1 MNINNHIKDS
11 TQSLYISKNKNSKNM
26 SSQLNQLSS
35 NAEKFSAYKKYRDRG
50 LTGLANLGNTC
61 FINAL
66 LQIISHTY
74 ELDDILDGGGYK
86 LKLNKC
92 IDSELLLS
100 WDELRLLMWS
110 ENCTISPG
118 GFVHA
123 IRNTSKLKNN
133 SMFASISQN
142 DMPEFLTFLF
152 DIFHNALKRKV
163 SMTID
168 GRPKNKRDKMAK
180 MCYEMIKK
188 MYTANYSEI
197 FKIFYGIQVSTLS
210 TSSPL
215 SPSSQIQKEKDEY
228 LSIRPEPFMIISLPI
243 PREKSNTVTLMDCFD
258 LNCESEY
265 LEGENAW
272 FNETLGKKQNVHK
285 RLVYWSLPDVM
296 ILDIKRFEY
305 CLESDSYVKNQT
317 AIRIPVENVDFSKY
331 VEGYSKESYVY
342 DLYGICNHHGDETF
356 GHYTSTV
363 RTANSKWYN
372 FNDANVKEVSIGDS
386 EIVGNTPYCLF
397 YRKKTCSKNNE

>member
-1 MNINNHIKDS
+1 MS
-11 TQSLYISKNKNSKNM
+11 TTLKPSL
-26 SSQLNQLSS
+26 S
-35 NAEKFSAYKKYRDRG
+35 NATTTFDAYEKYRDRG
-50 LTGLANLGNTC
+50 LTGLANLGDTC

-86 LKLNKC
+86 TKLNKC

-133 SMFASISQN
+133 SMFSAISQN

-152 DIFHNALKRKV
+152 DIFHNALKRNV

-197 FKIFYGIQVSTLS
+197 FKLFYGIHVSTLS
-210 TSSPL
+210 SLSPL
-215 SPSSQIQKEKDEY
+215 SPSTNQKEKEEY

-243 PREKSNTVTLMDCFD
+243 PREKTNASKSTVTLMDCFD

-305 CLESDSYVKNQT
+305 SPESDSYVKNQT

-331 VEGYSKESYVY
+331 VEGYNKESYVY

-397 YRKKTCSKNNE
+397 YRKKTCSKNGE

>member
-1 MNINNHIKDS
+1 MS
-11 TQSLYISKNKNSKNM
+11 TQLK
-26 SSQLNQLSS
+26 SS
-35 NAEKFSAYKKYRDRG
+35 NAMPTMFGAYKKYRDKG
-50 LTGLANLGNTC
+50 ITGLANLGNTC

-74 ELDDILDGGGYK
+74 ELNDILDGGEYK

-100 WDELRLLMWS
+100 WDELRILMWS

-123 IRNTSKLKNN
+123 IRNISKLKNN
-133 SMFASISQN
+133 SMFATMSQN
-142 DMPEFLTFLF
+142 DVPEFLTFLF
-152 DIFHNALKRKV
+152 DVFHNALKRNV

-180 MCYEMIKK
+180 LCYEMIKK

-197 FKIFYGIQVSTLS
+197 FKLFYGIHVSTLS

-215 SPSSQIQKEKDEY
+215 SHLSPLSPSSTNQKEKEEY

-305 CLESDSYVKNQT
+305 SPESDSYVKNQT

-331 VEGYSKESYVY
+331 VEGYNKESYVY
-342 DLYGICNHHGDETF
+342 DLYGICNHHGDENF

-397 YRKKTCSKNNE
+397 YRKKTCSKNGE

>member
-1 MNINNHIKDS
+1 MS
-11 TQSLYISKNKNSKNM
+11 T
-26 SSQLNQLSS
+26 QLNQSSS

-50 LTGLANLGNTC
+50 LTGLANLGDTC

-86 LKLNKC
+86 SKLNKC

-123 IRNTSKLKNN
+123 IRNISKLKNN
-133 SMFASISQN
+133 SMFSTISQN

-197 FKIFYGIQVSTLS
+197 FKLFYGIQVSTLS
-210 TSSPL
+210 PSSPSSPL
-215 SPSSQIQKEKDEY
+215 SPSSSSTNQKEKEEY

-243 PREKSNTVTLMDCFD
+243 PRDKTNTVTLMDCFD

-285 RLVYWSLPDVM
+285 RLVYWSLPEVM

-305 CLESDSYVKNQT
+305 SPDCDSYVKNQT

-331 VEGYSKESYVY
+331 VEGYNKESYVY

-397 YRKKTCSKNNE
+397 YRKKTCSNK

>member
-1 MNINNHIKDS
+1 MSQEKQEISQKL
-11 TQSLYISKNKNSKNM
+11 SLDDKFEKYKNK
-26 SSQLNQLSS
+26 
-35 NAEKFSAYKKYRDRG
+35 G

-66 LQIISHTY
+66 IQIISHTY
-74 ELDDILDGGGYK
+74 ELNELLDAKDYK
-86 LKLNKC
+86 NKLNDAP
-92 IDSELLLS
+92 DSKLLVS

-118 GFVHA
+118 AFIHD
-123 IRNTSKLKNN
+123 IRKISKQKNN
-133 SMFASISQN
+133 SMFASMSQN

-163 SMTID
+163 SMTVD

-180 MCYEMIKK
+180 LCFEMIKK
-188 MYTANYSEI
+188 TYTENYSEI
-197 FKIFYGIQVSTLS
+197 FKIFYGIQVSTLL
-210 TSSPL
+210 PEN
-215 SPSSQIQKEKDEY
+215 PKDQYDY

-243 PREKSNTVTLMDCFD
+243 PNRCIEATSNSTECLTLMDCFD
-258 LNCESEY
+258 LNCEKEF
-265 LEGENAW
+265 LHGENAW
-272 FNETLGKKQNVHK
+272 FNEDLGKKQNVYK

-305 CLESDSYVKNQT
+305 SPDTFSYVKNQT
-317 AIRIPVENVDFSKY
+317 PIRIPVENVDFSKY
-331 VEGYSKESYVY
+331 VEGYNKESYVY
-342 DLYGICNHHGDETF
+342 DLYGICNHHGDENF

-363 RTANSKWYN
+363 KTASSKWYN
-372 FNDANVKEVSIGDS
+372 FNDTNVKEVSIPKT

-397 YRKKTCSKNNE
+397 YRKKTCK

>member
-1 MNINNHIKDS
+1 
-11 TQSLYISKNKNSKNM
+11 
-26 SSQLNQLSS
+26 
-35 NAEKFSAYKKYRDRG
+35 
-50 LTGLANLGNTC
+50 
-61 FINAL
+61 
-66 LQIISHTY
+66 
-74 ELDDILDGGGYK
+74 
-86 LKLNKC
+86 
-92 IDSELLLS
+92 
-100 WDELRLLMWS
+100 
-110 ENCTISPG
+110 
-118 GFVHA
+118 
-123 IRNTSKLKNN
+123 
-133 SMFASISQN
+133 
-142 DMPEFLTFLF
+142 MPEFLTFLF

-188 MYTANYSEI
+188 MYTENCSEI
-197 FKIFYGIQVSTLS
+197 FKLFYGIHVSTLS

-215 SPSSQIQKEKDEY
+215 SSSTNQKEKEEY

-243 PREKSNTVTLMDCFD
+243 PRDKSNASNRTITLMDCFD

-305 CLESDSYVKNQT
+305 SPECDSYVKNQT

-331 VEGYSKESYVY
+331 VEGYNKESYVY

-372 FNDANVKEVSIGDS
+372 FNDANIKEVVSIGNT
-386 EIVGNTPYCLF
+386 EIIGSTPYCLF
-397 YRKKTCSKNNE
+397 YRKKTWSKNNE

>member
-1 MNINNHIKDS
+1 MSQTSLSHSKKMNIH
-11 TQSLYISKNKNSKNM
+11 
-26 SSQLNQLSS
+26 
-35 NAEKFSAYKKYRDRG
+35 EKYNDRG

-74 ELDDILDGGGYK
+74 ELNNLLDGEECK
-86 LKLNKC
+86 SKLNKC
-92 IDSELLLS
+92 VDSELLLS
-100 WDELRLLMWS
+100 WDALRLLMWS

-118 GFVHA
+118 GFIHD
-123 IRNTSKLKNN
+123 IRKISKHKKN
-133 SMFASISQN
+133 SMFASMSQN

-168 GRPKNKRDKMAK
+168 GRPRNKRDKMAK
-180 MCYEMIKK
+180 LCYEMIKK
-188 MYTANYSEI
+188 TYTSNYSEI
-197 FKIFYGIQVSTLS
+197 FKTFYGIHVSTLS
-210 TSSPL
+210 SDNP
-215 SPSSQIQKEKDEY
+215 KDEYDY

-243 PREKSNTVTLMDCFD
+243 PRRNNDCDSRESSVPLMDCFD
-258 LNCESEY
+258 LNCEREY

-272 FNETLGKKQNVHK
+272 FNENLGKKQNVYK
-285 RLVYWSLPDVM
+285 RLVYWSLPDIM

-305 CLESDSYVKNQT
+305 SPDTFSYVKNQT
-317 AIRIPVENVDFSKY
+317 AIRIPLENVDFSKY

-342 DLYGICNHHGDETF
+342 DLYGICNHHGDENF

-363 RTANSKWYN
+363 KTSNSKWYN
-372 FNDANVKEVSIGDS
+372 FNDTNVKEVSIHTS
-386 EIVGNTPYCLF
+386 EIIGNTPYCLF
-397 YRKKTCSKNNE
+397 YRKRPFTNKC

>member
-1 MNINNHIKDS
+1 MMSGQGQEK
-11 TQSLYISKNKNSKNM
+11 SLNLSLNMGDKYEKYKNK
-26 SSQLNQLSS
+26 
-35 NAEKFSAYKKYRDRG
+35 G

-74 ELDDILDGGGYK
+74 ELDELLDSGAEYK
-86 LKLNKC
+86 TKLN
-92 IDSELLLS
+92 DSPDSKLLLS

-118 GFVHA
+118 GFIHD
-123 IRNTSKLKNN
+123 IRNISKQKNN
-133 SMFASISQN
+133 SVFSSMSQN

-180 MCYEMIKK
+180 LCFEMIKK
-188 MYTANYSEI
+188 TYTASYSEI
-197 FKIFYGIQVSTLS
+197 FKMFYGIQVSTLL
-210 TSSPL
+210 PEH
-215 SPSSQIQKEKDEY
+215 PKDQY
-228 LSIRPEPFMIISLPI
+228 DHLSIRPEPFMIISLPI
-243 PREKSNTVTLMDCFD
+243 PSRCTEAGAGAKAGSGSAGCVTLMDCFD
-258 LNCESEY
+258 LNCEREF
-265 LEGENAW
+265 LHGENAW
-272 FNETLGKKQNVHK
+272 YNENLGKKQNVYK

-305 CLESDSYVKNQT
+305 SPETFSYVKNQT
-317 AIRIPVENVDFSKY
+317 AVRIPVENVDFSKY
-331 VEGYSKESYVY
+331 VEGYNKESYVY
-342 DLYGICNHHGDETF
+342 DLYGICNHHGDENF

-363 RTANSKWYN
+363 KTASSKWYN
-372 FNDANVKEVSIGDS
+372 FNDTNVKEVSIPKN

-397 YRKKTCSKNNE
+397 YRKRNTHK

>member
-1 MNINNHIKDS
+1 MS
-11 TQSLYISKNKNSKNM
+11 TQLKPSL
-26 SSQLNQLSS
+26 S
-35 NAEKFSAYKKYRDRG
+35 NATTTFGAYEKYRDRG
-50 LTGLANLGNTC
+50 LTGLANLGDTC

-86 LKLNKC
+86 TKLNKC

-133 SMFASISQN
+133 SMFATISQN

-197 FKIFYGIQVSTLS
+197 FKLFYGIHVSTLS
-210 TSSPL
+210 PSSPLSPLSPL
-215 SPSSQIQKEKDEY
+215 SPSSQSQKEKEEY

-243 PREKSNTVTLMDCFD
+243 PREKSNANKSTVTLMECFD

-285 RLVYWSLPDVM
+285 RLVYWSLPEVM

-305 CLESDSYVKNQT
+305 SPESDSYVKNQT

-331 VEGYSKESYVY
+331 VEGYNKESYVY
-342 DLYGICNHHGDETF
+342 DLYGICNHHGDENF

-372 FNDANVKEVSIGDS
+372 FNDANVKEVSIGNT

>member
-1 MNINNHIKDS
+1 MS
-11 TQSLYISKNKNSKNM
+11 TRLKISS
-26 SSQLNQLSS
+26 SS
-35 NAEKFSAYKKYRDRG
+35 NATTTFGAYEKYRDRG
-50 LTGLANLGNTC
+50 LTGLANLGDTC

-74 ELDDILDGGGYK
+74 ELDDILDGDGYK
-86 LKLNKC
+86 TKLNKC

-133 SMFASISQN
+133 SMFSAISQN

-152 DIFHNALKRKV
+152 DIFHNALKRNV

-197 FKIFYGIQVSTLS
+197 FKLFYGIHVSTLS

-215 SPSSQIQKEKDEY
+215 SPLSPSSTNQKEKEEY

-305 CLESDSYVKNQT
+305 SPESDSYVKNQT

-331 VEGYSKESYVY
+331 VEGYNKESYVY
-342 DLYGICNHHGDETF
+342 DLYGICNHHGDENF

-397 YRKKTCSKNNE
+397 YRKKTCSKNGE

>member
-1 MNINNHIKDS
+1 MSRQGQEKS
-11 TQSLYISKNKNSKNM
+11 PKMSLDAGDKYEKYKNK
-26 SSQLNQLSS
+26 
-35 NAEKFSAYKKYRDRG
+35 G

-74 ELDDILDGGGYK
+74 ELDELLDCADYK
-86 LKLNKC
+86 TKLN
-92 IDSELLLS
+92 DSPDSKLLLS

-110 ENCTISPG
+110 ENCIISPG
-118 GFVHA
+118 GFIHD
-123 IRNTSKLKNN
+123 IRNISKQKNN
-133 SMFASISQN
+133 SMFSSMSQN

-180 MCYEMIKK
+180 LCFEMIKK
-188 MYTANYSEI
+188 TYTASYSEI
-197 FKIFYGIQVSTLS
+197 FKMFYGIQVSTLL
-210 TSSPL
+210 PEH
-215 SPSSQIQKEKDEY
+215 PKDQY
-228 LSIRPEPFMIISLPI
+228 DHLSIRPEPFMIISLPI
-243 PREKSNTVTLMDCFD
+243 PTRCTEAKAGSGSGSTECVALMDCFD
-258 LNCESEY
+258 LNCEKEF
-265 LEGENAW
+265 LHGENAW
-272 FNETLGKKQNVHK
+272 YNENLGKKQNVYK

-305 CLESDSYVKNQT
+305 SPDTFSYVKNQT

-331 VEGYSKESYVY
+331 VEGYNKESYVY
-342 DLYGICNHHGDETF
+342 DLFGICNHHGDENF

-363 RTANSKWYN
+363 KTANSKWYN
-372 FNDANVKEVSIGDS
+372 FNDTNVKEVSIPKN

-397 YRKKTCSKNNE
+397 YRKRTAAQMN

>member
-1 MNINNHIKDS
+1 MS
-11 TQSLYISKNKNSKNM
+11 TQLK
-26 SSQLNQLSS
+26 SSSS
-35 NAEKFSAYKKYRDRG
+35 NAATFGAYEKYRDKG

-74 ELDDILDGGGYK
+74 ELGDILDGGEYK

-123 IRNTSKLKNN
+123 IRNISKLKNN
-133 SMFASISQN
+133 SMFATMSQN
-142 DMPEFLTFLF
+142 DVPEFLTFLF
-152 DIFHNALKRKV
+152 DVFHNALKRKV

-188 MYTANYSEI
+188 MYTSNYSEI
-197 FKIFYGIQVSTLS
+197 FKLFYGIQVSTLS
-210 TSSPL
+210 TL
-215 SPSSQIQKEKDEY
+215 STSQKEKEKEEY

-243 PREKSNTVTLMDCFD
+243 PKENSNSNSNTVTLMDCFD

-305 CLESDSYVKNQT
+305 SPECDSYVKNQT

-331 VEGYSKESYVY
+331 VEGYNKESYVY

-372 FNDANVKEVSIGDS
+372 FNDANLKEVVSIGND

-397 YRKKTCSKNNE
+397 YRKRSYSKK

>member
-1 MNINNHIKDS
+1 MVKIVV
-11 TQSLYISKNKNSKNM
+11 KNM
-26 SSQLNQLSS
+26 NTQQSSSKS
-35 NAEKFSAYKKYRDRG
+35 EIFGAYEKYRDRG

-74 ELDDILDGGGYK
+74 ELDDILDGGEYK

-133 SMFASISQN
+133 SMFATISQN

-188 MYTANYSEI
+188 MYTENYSEI
-197 FKIFYGIQVSTLS
+197 FKLFYGIHVSTLS

-215 SPSSQIQKEKDEY
+215 SSSTNQKEKEEY

-243 PREKSNTVTLMDCFD
+243 PRDKSNVNNRTITLMDCFD

-305 CLESDSYVKNQT
+305 SPECDSYVKNQT

-331 VEGYSKESYVY
+331 VEGYNKESYVY

-372 FNDANVKEVSIGDS
+372 FNDANIKEVVSIGNT
-386 EIVGNTPYCLF
+386 EIVGSTPYCLF
-397 YRKKTCSKNNE
+397 YRKKTWSKNNE

>member
-1 MNINNHIKDS
+1 MS
-11 TQSLYISKNKNSKNM
+11 TQLK
-26 SSQLNQLSS
+26 SSSS
-35 NAEKFSAYKKYRDRG
+35 NAATFGAYEKYRDKG

-74 ELDDILDGGGYK
+74 ELGDILDGGEYK

-123 IRNTSKLKNN
+123 IRNISKLKNN
-133 SMFASISQN
+133 SMFATMSQN
-142 DMPEFLTFLF
+142 DVPEFLTFLF
-152 DIFHNALKRKV
+152 DVFHNALKRKV

-188 MYTANYSEI
+188 MYTSNYSEI
-197 FKIFYGIQVSTLS
+197 FKLFYGIQVSTLS
-210 TSSPL
+210 TL
-215 SPSSQIQKEKDEY
+215 STSQKEKEKEEY

-243 PREKSNTVTLMDCFD
+243 PKENSNSNSNTVTLMDCFD

-272 FNETLGKKQNVHK
+272 FNESLGKKQNAWFIGACR
-285 RLVYWSLPDVM
+285 RL
-296 ILDIKRFEY
+296 
-305 CLESDSYVKNQT
+305 
-317 AIRIPVENVDFSKY
+317 
-331 VEGYSKESYVY
+331 
-342 DLYGICNHHGDETF
+342 
-356 GHYTSTV
+356 
-363 RTANSKWYN
+363 
-372 FNDANVKEVSIGDS
+372 
-386 EIVGNTPYCLF
+386 
-397 YRKKTCSKNNE
+397 

>member
-1 MNINNHIKDS
+1 MSRQEQEKS
-11 TQSLYISKNKNSKNM
+11 PKLSLDVGDKYEKYKNK
-26 SSQLNQLSS
+26 
-35 NAEKFSAYKKYRDRG
+35 G

-74 ELDDILDGGGYK
+74 ELDELLDDTDYK
-86 LKLNKC
+86 TKLNDLP
-92 IDSELLLS
+92 DSKLLLS

-118 GFVHA
+118 GFIHD
-123 IRNTSKLKNN
+123 IRNISKQKNN
-133 SMFASISQN
+133 SMFSSMSQN

-180 MCYEMIKK
+180 LCFEMIKK
-188 MYTANYSEI
+188 TYTASYSEI
-197 FKIFYGIQVSTLS
+197 FKMFYGIQVSTLL
-210 TSSPL
+210 PEH
-215 SPSSQIQKEKDEY
+215 PKDQY
-228 LSIRPEPFMIISLPI
+228 DHLSIRPEPFMIISLPI
-243 PREKSNTVTLMDCFD
+243 PSRCTESGAECVTLMNCFD
-258 LNCESEY
+258 LNCEREF
-265 LEGENAW
+265 LHGDNAW
-272 FNETLGKKQNVHK
+272 YNENLGKKQNVYK

-305 CLESDSYVKNQT
+305 SPETFSYVKNQT

-331 VEGYSKESYVY
+331 VDGYNKESYVY
-342 DLYGICNHHGDETF
+342 DLYGICNHHGDENF

-363 RTANSKWYN
+363 KTASSKWYN
-372 FNDANVKEVSIGDS
+372 FNDTNVKEVSIPQN

-397 YRKKTCSKNNE
+397 YRKRNK